1 MTMDSATLQRITEL
15 DTTDPNF
22 LPVIYQLFS
31 KFMAQAEHEFKM
43 AEKKLQLLD
52 QAWAEIQRLRVEDE
66 FKSESF
72 VEKPFST

>member
-1 MTMDSATLQRITEL
+1 MVMDSATLQRITEL

-31 KFMAQAEHEFKM
+31 KFMAQAEHEFEM

-52 QAWAEIQRLRVEDE
+52 QAWAEIRRLRIEDE

-72 VEKPFST
+72 